1 MTTHLTA
8 DTTTRVPTP
17 PDTAGEQAFL
27 ALRVGFTLLPVLF
40 GIDKFAGVMTDHW
53 TKYLAPQFNDVI
65 PGTAAQAMHAVGVV
79 EIVAGVVVLVLPRF
93 GGPLVAA
100 WLAGIIVNL
109 LVIGGYGDVA
119 LRDFGLMLAALV
131 LTRLAWAY
139 PDRFLHR
146 RLR

>member
-8 DTTTRVPTP
+8 ETHAPLATP
-17 PDTAGEQAFL
+17 PDSAGEQAFL
-27 ALRVGFTLLPVLF
+27 ALRIGFAVLPVLF

-53 TKYLAPQFNDVI
+53 TKYLAPQFNDLI

-79 EIVAGVVVLVLPRF
+79 EIVAGLVVLVLPRF

-139 PDRFLHR
+139 PDRILHR
-146 RLR
+146 PLR